1 MFQGIYTLQASLALE
16 QAEHAKTKATLAT
29 TLEALDAE
37 VVEHNK
43 TKMDLEES
51 GTYHR
56 VSVRAVQTYMA
67 EVHQQMDEIKELK
80 KNLSACQTALVLAE
94 EASKGAQEFAM
105 LF

>member
-43 TKMDLEES
+43 TKMALEES
-51 GTYHR
+51 DTNYR
-56 VSVRAVQTYMA
+56 NSVRAVHTYMT
-67 EVHQQMDEIKELK
+67 EVHEQTDEIEELK
-80 KNLSACQTALVLAE
+80 KNLIACQNALVLAE
-94 EASKGAQEFAM
+94 EARKDAEEFAM